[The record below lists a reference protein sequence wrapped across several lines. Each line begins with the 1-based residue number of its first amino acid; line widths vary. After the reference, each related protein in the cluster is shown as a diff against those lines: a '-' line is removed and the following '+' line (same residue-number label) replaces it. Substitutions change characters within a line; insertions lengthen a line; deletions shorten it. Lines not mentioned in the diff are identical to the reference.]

1 LCGFI
6 SEFTVFMGSLPRFL
20 VLTMISATSVII
32 TAAYYLW
39 AIQRMMLGK
48 LNERYQHMPDVN
60 WRERLTLYPLGAL
73 VILFGFYPALA
84 IDLFQASLRN
94 LLLPLQ

>member
-1 LCGFI
+1 
-6 SEFTVFMGSLPRFL
+6 
-20 VLTMISATSVII
+20 VII

-48 LNERYQHMPDVN
+48 LNPAYAALPDVN

-73 VILFGFYPALA
+73 IIVFGFYPKAI
-84 IDLFQASLRN
+84 IDLIEGSLRN
-94 LLLPLQ
+94 LILPLQ

>member
-1 LCGFI
+1 MTI
-6 SEFTVFMGSLPRFL
+6 
-20 VLTMISATSVII
+20 ISALSVII

-48 LNERYQHMPDVN
+48 LNPAYRSLPDVN

-73 VILFGFYPALA
+73 IILFGFYPAA
-84 IDLFQASLRN
+84 IINLIQGTLRN
-94 LLLPLQ
+94 LLIPLQ